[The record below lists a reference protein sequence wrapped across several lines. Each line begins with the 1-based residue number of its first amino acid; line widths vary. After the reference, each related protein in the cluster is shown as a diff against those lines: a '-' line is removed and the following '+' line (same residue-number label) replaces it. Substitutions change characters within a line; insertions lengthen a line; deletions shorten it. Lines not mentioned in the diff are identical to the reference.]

1 MKEHKILMMIP
12 DIAPEEMIFL
22 RSALQAIKEENAEE
36 FLFLYKGKRKGTQ
49 EVMLMTLIGFLG
61 IAGIQRFML
70 KQIGMGILYL
80 LTFGFCYVGTIV
92 DLINHKRLTSDYNEQ
107 MALET
112 MQLMQIYR
120 A

>member
-1 MKEHKILMMIP
+1 MKEHKIFMMIP
-12 DIAPEEMIFL
+12 DITPEEMIFI
-22 RSALQAIKEENAEE
+22 RNALVNIKEEQVEE

-70 KQIGMGILYL
+70 KQIGMGILFL
-80 LTFGFCYVGTIV
+80 LTIGFCYIGTII
-92 DLINHKRLTSDYNEQ
+92 DLINHKKLTADYNEQ

-120 A
+120 S